1 MNNKIGH
8 IQSAMIDLLWQR
20 NYISVHQELNP
31 FKRTVTLMDEDGNEI
46 QPVRNSLV
54 ESLIKRDIC
63 KIEMVHSTVMPDTE
77 TYRVTLKD
85 KSTPTDNEIHS

>member
-1 MNNKIGH
+1 MKSKIGH
-8 IQSAMIDLLWQR
+8 VQSAMIDLLYQG
-20 NYISVHQELNP
+20 NYISVHQELCP

-54 ESLIKRDIC
+54 ESLVKRDIC

-77 TYRVTLKD
+77 TYRVTLK
-85 KSTPTDNEIHS
+85 P